1 VTARRIGYLVGI
13 ASAIGSGVY
22 LLVYLYRWE
31 WNRALIAGVFF
42 IATEVGLG
50 LAVVLSR
57 LARMERRLDEAIA
70 RPVAPPTVPDPVV
83 LQRIEE
89 AAPAPARPFA
99 WLDEDATRMNV
110 FVPLL
115 MGAGM
120 VVSALAWAVERLARA
135 TATPRLERGL
145 AARLGPLAL
154 PEGGFVGGPIT
165 PISDRVEALRKHLR
179 VARARRFIAGV
190 LVLGLT
196 FMGFDAFMDATQ
208 DRADPHIAEG
218 QTDLV
223 VDIRHRNP
231 RIMIN
236 VTEAATAYWAVCQRV
251 LPRHLELVDIVPA
264 GGSTARLV
272 LQPAVGEHGLRRFRG
287 CMEDV
292 YFDRWISSVE
302 SAKTTT

>member
-1 VTARRIGYLVGI
+1 MSARRIGYLVGV
-13 ASAIGSGVY
+13 ASAIASGVY

-42 IATEVGLG
+42 IAAEVGLG
-50 LAVVLSR
+50 LAVLMGR
-57 LARMERRLDEAIA
+57 LARIERRLDEVSLAPPA
-70 RPVAPPTVPDPVV
+70 APVADPTV
-83 LQRIEE
+83 LRRIEE
-89 AAPAPARPFA
+89 AAPAPSRPFA
-99 WLDEDATRMNV
+99 WLDEDTTRMNV

-115 MGAGM
+115 MGAGL
-120 VVSALAWAVERLARA
+120 VVSAVAWVVERVAKA
-135 TATPRLERGL
+135 TATPRLERSL

-154 PEGGFVGGPIT
+154 PEGGFVGGPVT
-165 PISDRVEALRKHLR
+165 PIADRVDALRKHLR
-179 VARARRFIAGV
+179 VARARRFVAAV
-190 LVLGLT
+190 LVVVLSAGAL
-196 FMGFDAFMDATQ
+196 DAFMDATQ
-208 DRADPHIAEG
+208 DRPDPHIADG

-251 LPRHLELVDIVPA
+251 LPRHLELIDIVPA
-264 GGSTARLV
+264 GGSQARMV

-287 CMEDV
+287 CMADV

-302 SAKTTT
+302 SAKTTR